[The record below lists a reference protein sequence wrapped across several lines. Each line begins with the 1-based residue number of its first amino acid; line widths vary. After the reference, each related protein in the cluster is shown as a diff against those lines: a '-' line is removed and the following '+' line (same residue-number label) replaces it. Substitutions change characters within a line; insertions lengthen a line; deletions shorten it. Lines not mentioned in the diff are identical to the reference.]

1 MRYLCLCCCM
11 CTCTDKLLFKER
23 TTWQLAFTFG
33 PSSAAHLLASTAERQ
48 RRGLARTRSL
58 LSGMCSSTQTN
69 LAHWL
74 CQTHRER
81 QDINPLFWRTSSLD
95 YLPVVWHNSCLL
107 QSIMRV
113 FTWADQKI
121 SSLFFLLLLVKE
133 DCFTSQHDF
142 NAKFSNDEQKR
153 NGDKNPHED
162 KSWPVHSQLR
172 VGRQRAGQVSFVCC
186 MNAFPAVTDGNLICA
201 CAVFALVLVEQ
212 CPIISCK
219 SGNHIRF
226 AFCTC

>member
-74 CQTHRER
+74 CQTQRER

-121 SSLFFLLLLVKE
+121 SSLFFCCCWWKKIVWLHSTTSMPNSAMMSKNGMVTKIHTRIRADPFTANYELVGKE
-133 DCFTSQHDF
+133 
-142 NAKFSNDEQKR
+142 
-153 NGDKNPHED
+153 
-162 KSWPVHSQLR
+162 L
-172 VGRQRAGQVSFVCC
+172 GRWVLFVAW
-186 MNAFPAVTDGNLICA
+186 MLFQQSLMEI
-201 CAVFALVLVEQ
+201 
-212 CPIISCK
+212 
-219 SGNHIRF
+219 
-226 AFCTC
+226 